1 MTHSFPTRRSS
12 DLPVG
17 NPKKTLQAGELGKTR
32 IADQLA
38 VRRRTDALM
47 VLATAAPTQ
56 VQIFTRCRNRP
67 DDDEYDQWSVQPPSD
82 HYADKADD
90 RSDRHLPA
98 EHNKQVEQAQDTVR
112 GAVARSEERRDGKEC
127 FSTCQTRGAPVTQ
140 KKKNN

>member
-1 MTHSFPTRRSS
+1 MLAHQIHVR
-12 DLPVG
+12 LPVG

-67 DDDEYDQWSVQPPSD
+67 DDDEYDQCSVQ
-82 HYADKADD
+82 
-90 RSDRHLPA
+90 
-98 EHNKQVEQAQDTVR
+98 
-112 GAVARSEERRDGKEC
+112 RSEERRVGKEC
-127 FSTCQTRGAPVTQ
+127 GSTCRSRWSPDH
-140 KKKNN
+140 